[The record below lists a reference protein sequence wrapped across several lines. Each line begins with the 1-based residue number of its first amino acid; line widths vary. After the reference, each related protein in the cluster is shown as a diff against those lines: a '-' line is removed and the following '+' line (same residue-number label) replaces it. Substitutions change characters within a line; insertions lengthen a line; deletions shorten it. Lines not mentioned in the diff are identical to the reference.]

1 MVASSRKPAATVADL
16 VARGDYDRLEIV
28 GGEIVEKAMPSFL
41 HSLGERALG
50 AVLDPF
56 SGRVG
61 GPRGPGGWWI
71 VSEVHVEYAT
81 GELYCHDLAG
91 WRRDHVPTRIET
103 FPVRMAPDWVCEIVS
118 PTHEKTDFVTKPR
131 VLHRAKVPHYWIL
144 HPEERV
150 LLVQRWSPDGY
161 VTVQQASA
169 GETVRAEP
177 FEAIEIVVG
186 ELFGDDE

>member
-1 MVASSRKPAATVADL
+1 MVASSRKPAATVEDL
-16 VARGDYDRLEIV
+16 VARGNYDRLEIIS
-28 GGEIVEKAMPSFL
+28 GEIVDKALPSFR
-41 HSLGERALG
+41 HSLGEGSLRGALH
-50 AVLDPF
+50 PYT
-56 SGRVG
+56 GRG

-71 VSEVHVEYAT
+71 LTEVHVEYET

-91 WRRDHVPTRIET
+91 WRRDKVATPIET
-103 FPVRMAPDWVCEIVS
+103 FPVRVAPDWVCEIVS

-131 VLHRAKVPHYWIL
+131 VLHRAKVPHYCML

-177 FEAIEIVVG
+177 FAAIEIRVG